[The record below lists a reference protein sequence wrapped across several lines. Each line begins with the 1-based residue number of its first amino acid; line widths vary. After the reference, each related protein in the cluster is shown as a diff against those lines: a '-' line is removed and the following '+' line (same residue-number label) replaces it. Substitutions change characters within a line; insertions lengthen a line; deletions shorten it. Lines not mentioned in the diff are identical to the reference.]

1 VSTIQLK
8 PEHKDKIGLH
18 ALHIQRHEA
27 KLEEVKTGFEEAK
40 QCMELLAV
48 GWGYLPKGDADKL
61 DPLVVRNAEF
71 MAYFLNDA
79 REKDKQLA
87 LHSGIVQAL
96 KEALACF
103 LAEHYGLDITKDWQL
118 DLDKFTIVCQ
128 E

>member
-1 VSTIQLK
+1 
-8 PEHKDKIGLH
+8 
-18 ALHIQRHEA
+18 
-27 KLEEVKTGFEEAK
+27 
-40 QCMELLAV
+40 MELLAV
-48 GWGYLPKGDADKL
+48 AWGYIPKSEAGKL

-79 REKDKQLA
+79 RENDKTAA

-103 LAEHYGLDITKDWQL
+103 LAEHYGLDIEKDWQL
-118 DLDKFTIVCQ
+118 DFDKYIVICQ